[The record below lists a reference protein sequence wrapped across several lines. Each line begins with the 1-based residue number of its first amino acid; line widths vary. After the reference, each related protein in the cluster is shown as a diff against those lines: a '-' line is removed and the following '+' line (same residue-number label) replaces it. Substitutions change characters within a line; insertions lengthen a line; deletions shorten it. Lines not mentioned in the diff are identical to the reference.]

1 MDRNRTMHAIQI
13 FLLLFQPPIVVL
25 NVIVIEAEGL
35 EAKDING
42 YSDPYCMLGIL
53 PTETSCKPEPLD
65 DGGVYCGDEP
75 EDDNTTSG
83 SGQNMA
89 VPKIAIASG
98 SSISITIAGDS
109 SIGTANR

>member
-1 MDRNRTMHAIQI
+1 LNAARNTNI
-13 FLLLFQPPIVVL
+13 FISLQPPIVVL

-53 PTETSCKPEPLD
+53 PADLPNKKVPLD
-65 DGGVYCGDEP
+65 DGGIYCGDDP
-75 EDDNTTSG
+75 EDSNNTSG
-83 SGQNMA
+83 VIEA
-89 VPKIAIASG
+89 VPKITIAAG

-109 SIGTANR
+109 SIGTVSTTR

>member
-1 MDRNRTMHAIQI
+1 M
-13 FLLLFQPPIVVL
+13 

-53 PTETSCKPEPLD
+53 PTESSCKPEPLD

-75 EDDNTTSG
+75 EDNSSTAG

-89 VPKIAIASG
+89 IPKITIASG
-98 SSISITIAGDS
+98 SSISITIAGDA
-109 SIGTANR
+109 SIGAASR